1 MTLALSLTTKHDLQ
15 QTSAPHLK
23 QNPEEVCEDALS
35 AGARGPGG
43 VAQVVEHIGDPAG
56 ECGHDDEEG
65 DQEHQHVLQHDA
77 DAEDDGAE
85 VLGHDARLDALED
98 GEGEGDPP
106 EDPPRRLHRVQGPL
120 GPAVWKGVNKFRQT
134 QYSKKTLI
142 SHNDQ

>member
-1 MTLALSLTTKHDLQ
+1 MT
-15 QTSAPHLK
+15 
-23 QNPEEVCEDALS
+23 EII
-35 AGARGPGG
+35 
-43 VAQVVEHIGDPAG
+43 EHVGDPAG
-56 ECGHDDEEG
+56 EGEHDDEEG

-120 GPAVWKGVNKFRQT
+120 GPVVWKGDNEVSRILKRANLNSRCKDHVFVPVHIRVLVD
-134 QYSKKTLI
+134 Y
-142 SHNDQ
+142 